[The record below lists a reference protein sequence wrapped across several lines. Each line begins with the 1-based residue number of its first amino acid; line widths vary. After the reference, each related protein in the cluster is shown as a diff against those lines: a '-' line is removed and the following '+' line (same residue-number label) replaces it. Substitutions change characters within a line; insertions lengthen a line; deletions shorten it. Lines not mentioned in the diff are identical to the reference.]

1 MADLALGRHSQK
13 TIVAN
18 RAAVVNHAGQ
28 GSLACGGK
36 PQPGAEAR
44 GGKTNCLQY
53 ASILMYPAGMKRSTG
68 DDAVKRW
75 WDELERL
82 ARILGQIGPDEVC
95 CDGLS
100 QRQTAILRVL
110 VASEGAR
117 LMDLAALSGITPS
130 AMTRVLEK
138 LETRGL
144 VERVRGAHEDGRA
157 AQVRITA
164 AGRRTRKLLD
174 ELMRSRTKTIMDA
187 IPQKQR
193 TEVLRAL
200 ELLNNAIEQAGCC
213 ALNAPVAT
221 LTQIKEQK

>member
-1 MADLALGRHSQK
+1 MK
-13 TIVAN
+13 T
-18 RAAVVNHAGQ
+18 
-28 GSLACGGK
+28 
-36 PQPGAEAR
+36 
-44 GGKTNCLQY
+44 
-53 ASILMYPAGMKRSTG
+53 RSKN
-68 DDAVKRW
+68 DAVQKW

-110 VASEGAR
+110 VSSEGAR
-117 LMDLAALSGITPS
+117 LTDLAALSGITPS

-138 LETRGL
+138 LEARGL
-144 VERVRGAHEDGRA
+144 VERVRGAHDDGRA
-157 AQVRITA
+157 AVVRITA

-174 ELMRSRTKTIMDA
+174 ELMRSRTTTIMGA

-193 TEVLRAL
+193 AQVLNAL
-200 ELLNNAIEQAGCC
+200 ELLNNAIESAGCC

>member
-1 MADLALGRHSQK
+1 M
-13 TIVAN
+13 TII
-18 RAAVVNHAGQ
+18 
-28 GSLACGGK
+28 
-36 PQPGAEAR
+36 
-44 GGKTNCLQY
+44 CLTT
-53 ASILMYPAGMKRSTG
+53 ASILRYPAFVKRKT
-68 DDAVKRW
+68 DPDAVQQW

-100 QRQTAILRVL
+100 QRQTAILRIL

-117 LMDLAALSGITPS
+117 LMDLAAMSGITPS

-144 VERVRGAHEDGRA
+144 VERVRGAHQDGRA
-157 AQVRITA
+157 AMVRITA
-164 AGRRTRKLLD
+164 AGRRTRKSLD
-174 ELMRSRTKTIMDA
+174 ELMRERTQTILRA
-187 IPQKQR
+187 IPIRQR
-193 TEVLRAL
+193 AEVLSAL
-200 ELLNNAIEQAGCC
+200 ETLNNAIESAGCC

>member
-1 MADLALGRHSQK
+1 MKSRRNGDTTQK
-13 TIVAN
+13 
-18 RAAVVNHAGQ
+18 
-28 GSLACGGK
+28 
-36 PQPGAEAR
+36 
-44 GGKTNCLQY
+44 
-53 ASILMYPAGMKRSTG
+53 
-68 DDAVKRW
+68 W

-117 LMDLAALSGITPS
+117 LTDLAALSGITPS

-138 LETRGL
+138 LEARGL
-144 VERVRGAHEDGRA
+144 VERVRGGHDDGRA
-157 AQVRITA
+157 AMVRITA

-174 ELMRSRTKTIMDA
+174 ELMRGRTQTIMAA

-193 TEVLRAL
+193 AEVLRAL
-200 ELLNNAIEQAGCC
+200 QVLNEAIESAGCC

>member
-1 MADLALGRHSQK
+1 MKAKRNADPVQK
-13 TIVAN
+13 
-18 RAAVVNHAGQ
+18 
-28 GSLACGGK
+28 
-36 PQPGAEAR
+36 
-44 GGKTNCLQY
+44 
-53 ASILMYPAGMKRSTG
+53 
-68 DDAVKRW
+68 W

-110 VASEGAR
+110 VSSEGAR
-117 LMDLAALSGITPS
+117 LTDLAALSGITPS

-138 LETRGL
+138 LEARGL
-144 VERVRGAHEDGRA
+144 VERVRGAHDDGRA
-157 AQVRITA
+157 AMVRITA

-174 ELMRSRTKTIMDA
+174 ELMRSRTQTILGA
-187 IPQKQR
+187 IPQKHR
-193 TEVLRAL
+193 TEVLNSL
-200 ELLNNAIEQAGCC
+200 QLLNTAIEQAGCC